1 MNKETYLAKRQTLLN
16 EARACIDNGDM
27 QGYQDKKA
35 EIEALD
41 QQFDEAAQ
49 AQAALAALEGRQHN
63 PKAAQNLMNLGGTGE
78 QTADDPLN
86 TEDYRR
92 AFMNYVAKGAPIPY
106 NLTNQNQ
113 VTKST
118 DAGALIPTIVV
129 EKIIEKAKSVGNIL
143 ALITKTNFAGGV
155 KVPVSQARP
164 VATWVAEG
172 AGSDTQKYTNGDV
185 VFAYYK
191 LRCAVAMT
199 FEVANLSLDIFEAH
213 FVQTVSDAMVEALEQ
228 AVVSGTG
235 SGQPKGILKETP
247 DEGQALEVAADGKL
261 DYALLCQAEGALP
274 EAYENGAVWLMSKK
288 TFMEFEGMVDANGQ
302 PIARTNYTLSGKPE
316 RFLLGRPVVVNSYM
330 PDYKGT
336 VSGDTIFAAIF
347 RMKDYAL
354 NYASQMT
361 LKQYEDN
368 QTDDTVLKA
377 ILLADGKVLD
387 KSSLVTLTKKQA
399 GG

>member
-27 QGYQDKKA
+27 QGYQGKKA

-63 PKAAQNLMNLGGTGE
+63 PQAAQNLMNLGGTGE
-78 QTADDPLN
+78 QTVDDPLN

-92 AFMNYVAKGAPIPY
+92 AFMNYVAKGAPIPH

-172 AGSDTQKYTNGDV
+172 AGSETQKYANGDV

-336 VSGDTIFAAIF
+336 VSGDMIFAAIF

>member
-27 QGYQDKKA
+27 QGYQGKKA

-63 PKAAQNLMNLGGTGE
+63 PQAAQNLMNLGGTGE
-78 QTADDPLN
+78 QMADDPLN

-336 VSGDTIFAAIF
+336 VSGDMIFAAIF

-368 QTDDTVLKA
+368 DTDDTVLKA

>member
-63 PKAAQNLMNLGGTGE
+63 PQAAQNLMNLGGTGE
-78 QTADDPLN
+78 QTVDDPLN

-92 AFMNYVAKGAPIPY
+92 AFMNYVAKGVP
-106 NLTNQNQ
+106 LTNQNQ

>member
-27 QGYQDKKA
+27 QGYQGKKA

-63 PKAAQNLMNLGGTGE
+63 PQAAQNLMNLGGTGE
-78 QTADDPLN
+78 QTVDDPLN

-92 AFMNYVAKGAPIPY
+92 AFMNYVAKGVP
-106 NLTNQNQ
+106 LTNQNQ

>member
-27 QGYQDKKA
+27 QGYQGKKA

-63 PKAAQNLMNLGGTGE
+63 PQAAQSLMNWGGTGE
-78 QTADDPLN
+78 QTVDDPLN

-92 AFMNYVAKGAPIPY
+92 AFMNYVAKGAPIPH

-172 AGSDTQKYTNGDV
+172 VGSETQKYANGDV

-336 VSGDTIFAAIF
+336 VSGDMIFAAIF

>member
-1 MNKETYLAKRQTLLN
+1 M
-16 EARACIDNGDM
+16 
-27 QGYQDKKA
+27 
-35 EIEALD
+35 
-41 QQFDEAAQ
+41 
-49 AQAALAALEGRQHN
+49 
-63 PKAAQNLMNLGGTGE
+63 
-78 QTADDPLN
+78 
-86 TEDYRR
+86 
-92 AFMNYVAKGAPIPY
+92 
-106 NLTNQNQ
+106 
-113 VTKST
+113 
-118 DAGALIPTIVV
+118 
-129 EKIIEKAKSVGNIL
+129 
-143 ALITKTNFAGGV
+143 
-155 KVPVSQARP
+155 
-164 VATWVAEG
+164 
-172 AGSDTQKYTNGDV
+172 
-185 VFAYYK
+185 
-191 LRCAVAMT
+191 
-199 FEVANLSLDIFEAH
+199 
-213 FVQTVSDAMVEALEQ
+213 
-228 AVVSGTG
+228 
-235 SGQPKGILKETP
+235 
-247 DEGQALEVAADGKL
+247 AADGKL

-336 VSGDTIFAAIF
+336 VSGDMIFAAIF

>member
-63 PKAAQNLMNLGGTGE
+63 PQAAQSLMNLGGTGE
-78 QTADDPLN
+78 QTPDDPLN

-92 AFMNYVAKGAPIPY
+92 AFMNYVAKGVP
-106 NLTNQNQ
+106 LTNQNQ

>member
-63 PKAAQNLMNLGGTGE
+63 PQAAQSLLNLGGTGE
-78 QTADDPLN
+78 QTPDDPLN

-172 AGSDTQKYTNGDV
+172 AGSETQKYANGDV

-336 VSGDTIFAAIF
+336 VSGDMIFAAIF

>member
-16 EARACIDNGDM
+16 EARACIDNGNM
-27 QGYQDKKA
+27 QGYQDKKV

-63 PKAAQNLMNLGGTGE
+63 PQAAQNLMNLGGTGE
-78 QTADDPLN
+78 QTPDDPLN

-92 AFMNYVAKGAPIPY
+92 AFMNYVAKGVP
-106 NLTNQNQ
+106 LTNQNQ

-172 AGSDTQKYTNGDV
+172 AGSETQKYANGDV

-336 VSGDTIFAAIF
+336 VSGDMIFAAIF

>member
-16 EARACIDNGDM
+16 EARACIDNGNM
-27 QGYQDKKA
+27 QGYQDKKV

-63 PKAAQNLMNLGGTGE
+63 PQAAQNLMNLGGTGE
-78 QTADDPLN
+78 QTPDDPLN

-92 AFMNYVAKGAPIPY
+92 AFMNYVAKGVP
-106 NLTNQNQ
+106 LTNQNQ

-336 VSGDTIFAAIF
+336 VSGDMIFAAIF